1 LKYII
6 FFAPEA
12 LADLNKLKAT
22 ERAKVRDM
30 VRTILGSEPTKIT
43 RSRIKRLRGL
53 SKPQY
58 RLRVDDIRIYYDVR
72 GDEVEVL
79 AVIPKSRAEEW
90 LADVGE

>member
-1 LKYII
+1 MKYII

-58 RLRVDDIRIYYDVR
+58 RLRVDDIRIYYDVH

-79 AVIPKSRAEEW
+79 AVIPKSGAEEW
-90 LADVGE
+90 LAGVGG